1 MACQGYTMWYTK
13 YDGLEDYYI
22 VSFTI
27 YNVSSRSIQDSQMVF
42 DHPGIFE
49 MYHCTHVMKFL

>member
-1 MACQGYTMWYTK
+1 MWYTK